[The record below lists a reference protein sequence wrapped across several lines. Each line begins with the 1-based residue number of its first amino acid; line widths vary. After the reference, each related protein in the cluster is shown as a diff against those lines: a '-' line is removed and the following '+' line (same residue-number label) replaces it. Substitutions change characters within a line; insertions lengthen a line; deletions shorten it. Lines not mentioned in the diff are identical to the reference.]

1 MSQFTKTSRRN
12 PKLVTL
18 GVDDILGAGDS
29 SLVLDILP
37 QDLADV
43 AFANMRKEVQW
54 NTMFHRGGQVPR
66 LVAVEGDVDTDG
78 RYFRFSSSFSNNP
91 SY

>member
-1 MSQFTKTSRRN
+1 MSQSTKTSCRN
-12 PKLVTL
+12 PKPVTL

-78 RYFRFSSSFSNNP
+78 RYFPFSSSFSNNP